1 MTKRDVLDKLGQKIK
16 TLAQRGKEKGYLTYE
31 ELNDILPDNDVV
43 SPERI
48 DDILVMLDE
57 IGIDLIDE
65 SEVDARD
72 AAELE
77 IAEQGSV
84 SAGVFEAVVV
94 PEKID
99 DPVRMYL
106 TQMGEIPLLTRD
118 QEIALAMKIEIRGA
132 SP

>member
-1 MTKRDVLDKLGQKIK
+1 MDKLGQKIK
-16 TLAQRGKEKGYLTYE
+16 MLAQRGKEKGYLTYE
-31 ELNDILPDNDVV
+31 ELNDILPNNEVV

-48 DDILVMLDE
+48 DDILLMLDE

-65 SEVDARD
+65 SEVDSRVAGDMELPDEEGVSTD
-72 AAELE
+72 AKY
-77 IAEQGSV
+77 EQP
-84 SAGVFEAVVV
+84 V

-118 QEIALAMKIEIRGA
+118 EEIELAKRI
-132 SP
+132 